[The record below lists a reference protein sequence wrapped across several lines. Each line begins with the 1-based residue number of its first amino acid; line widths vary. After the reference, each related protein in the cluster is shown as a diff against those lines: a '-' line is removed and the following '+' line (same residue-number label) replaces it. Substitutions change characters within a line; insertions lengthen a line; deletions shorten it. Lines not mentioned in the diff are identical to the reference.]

1 MKTTLLGLALLSL
14 PAWADRPAALQWGWG
29 SSPTQVAQQVQMLGW
44 EQLRPLHKKA
54 ESEHLS
60 QMSFRLPQ
68 PARGSESIRTCIF
81 RDNKLVRVY
90 LLTRGTGAKTMIS
103 LFNMSYRQLTPNAWV
118 DPSSGTHVDE
128 TMLDDNQV
136 FTVSPG

>member
-1 MKTTLLGLALLSL
+1 MKTPLLALVLFSL
-14 PAWADRPAALQWGWG
+14 PAWASRPAALQWGWG
-29 SSPTQVAQQVQMLGW
+29 SNPAQVAQQVQLLGW
-44 EQLRPLHKKA
+44 EQLRPLRKTA
-54 ESEHLS
+54 ASEHLS

-90 LLTRGTGAKTMIS
+90 LLTRGTGAKTMVT
-103 LFNMSYRQLTPNAWV
+103 LFNASYRQLTPTAWV
-118 DPSSGTHVDE
+118 DPGSGTRVDQAL
-128 TMLDDNQV
+128 LDDNQV